1 MGIDVGGSGLRLRR
15 VLDDRLGP
23 VRTAPGARVTT
34 DGIDLDALVTS
45 AERLLSDVRDV
56 HRDHGD
62 HGDHDVH
69 GDQDHDPGGPA
80 ARTVRPDVLVWS
92 MRGLLG
98 LLDPETVHRTVAR
111 RLGAARTV
119 VCSDALSSLVGG
131 VGAVRPGAVVAA
143 GTGAVAFGTDFT
155 DVWRRVDGWGH
166 VLGDRGSGAW
176 VGLEG
181 LRAAL
186 RTSDGVSDGTS
197 DEVSD
202 PKTGHG
208 GALLAAALAHFGPV
222 EGWPRMVMTRSDAP
236 ELLAG
241 FAPSVA
247 GLAGQDP
254 TAAAICA
261 AAGRALAASL
271 ASAAAGLED
280 GRLVA
285 VGGLLRAA
293 SVRRA
298 FEAACAEAGLTLTPA
313 RGTSLDGALLLARHL
328 ASGRPLPGRPPYLL
342 VG

>member
-1 MGIDVGGSGLRLRR
+1 MSVLVGIDVGGSGLRLRR
-15 VLDDRLGP
+15 VLNDRPGP
-23 VRTAPGARVTT
+23 VRTAAGARVTAE
-34 DGIDLDALVTS
+34 GIDLDTLVTS
-45 AERLLSDVRDV
+45 AERLLSEDHVD
-56 HRDHGD
+56 RDHRVD
-62 HGDHDVH
+62 I
-69 GDQDHDPGGPA
+69 
-80 ARTVRPDVLVWS
+80 DVLVWS

-98 LLDPETVHRTVAR
+98 LLDPETVHRTVTH
-111 RLGAARTV
+111 RLGAAHTV

-197 DEVSD
+197 DGVGDAKSAC
-202 PKTGHG
+202 G
-208 GALLAAALAHFGPV
+208 GDLLAAARAHFGPV
-222 EGWPRMVMTRSDAP
+222 EGWPRMVMTRSDSP

-241 FAPSVA
+241 FAPSVC
-247 GLAGQDP
+247 GLAEHDQ

-271 ASAAAGLED
+271 ASAAAGIDD
-280 GRLVA
+280 GRFVA
-285 VGGLLRAA
+285 VGGLLQATP
-293 SVRRA
+293 VRRA
-298 FEAACAEAGLTLTPA
+298 FEGACAEAGLTLTPA
-313 RGTSLDGALLLARHL
+313 RGTSLDGALRIAGHL
-328 ASGRPLPGRPPYLL
+328 ASGRPLPGRASFLL

>member
-1 MGIDVGGSGLRLRR
+1 MRLRR
-15 VLDDRLGP
+15 VMNDRPGH
-23 VRTAPGARVTT
+23 VRTAPGARVTAE
-34 DGIDLDALVTS
+34 GIDLDTLVTS
-45 AERLLSDVRDV
+45 AERLLSDHRVD
-56 HRDHGD
+56 RDHRVD
-62 HGDHDVH
+62 I
-69 GDQDHDPGGPA
+69 
-80 ARTVRPDVLVWS
+80 DVLVWS

-98 LLDPETVHRTVAR
+98 LLDPETVHRTVTH
-111 RLGAARTV
+111 RLGAAHTV

-197 DEVSD
+197 DGISD
-202 PKTGHG
+202 GISDGVGDAKSACG
-208 GALLAAALAHFGPV
+208 GALLAAARAHFGPV
-222 EGWPRMVMTRSDAP
+222 EGWPRMVMTRSDCP

-241 FAPSVA
+241 FAPSVC
-247 GLAGQDP
+247 GLAEHDQ
-254 TAAAICA
+254 TATAICA

-271 ASAAAGLED
+271 ASAAAGIED

-285 VGGLLRAA
+285 VGGLLRATP
-293 SVRRA
+293 VRRA
-298 FEAACAEAGLTLTPA
+298 FEGACAEAGLTLTPA
-313 RGTSLDGALLLARHL
+313 RGTSLDGALRIARHL
-328 ASGRPLPGRPPYLL
+328 ASGRPLPGRAPFLL